1 MLWTFRGS
9 SNART
14 PEVEVSRQGLLP
26 YLSQQRIVGAVVRTP
41 RLRHEIPAGLDARL
55 AGLRVDAILRRG
67 KYLLLDCQSA
77 SGGGWLLLHLGMS
90 GSLRLVPPATPAQAH
105 DHFDL
110 VFADTVL
117 RLRDPRR
124 FGALLWHEGG
134 GVESH
139 PALAGL
145 GIEPLS
151 DGFNGD
157 WLYAAT
163 RGRRAPIKPLL
174 MDSRLVVG
182 IGNIYAAESL
192 HHAGISPLRTGQSD
206 QPSALSRAGGCH
218 PCDAAAAIAAG
229 GSSVRD
235 YVHSD
240 GGAGCFQLSCA
251 GLRSCGR
258 ALSDLRRPVRVIR
271 QAGRS
276 TSTVP
281 VASVELSPVHVAD

>member
-1 MLWTFRGS
+1 MPEL
-9 SNART
+9 

-26 YLSQQRIVGAVVRTP
+26 YLSGQTIVGVVVRTP
-41 RLRHEIPAGLDARL
+41 SLRHEIPSGLDARL
-55 AGLRVDAILRRG
+55 TGLRVNDILRRG
-67 KYLLLDCQSA
+67 KYLLIDCQSGC
-77 SGGGWLLLHLGMS
+77 GGGWLLIHLGMS
-90 GSLRLVPPATPAQAH
+90 GSLRLVPPATPAQKH

-110 VFADTVL
+110 LFARTVL

-124 FGALLWHEGG
+124 FGALLWHEGAD
-134 GVESH
+134 VDRH
-139 PALAGL
+139 PALAQL

-151 DGFNGD
+151 DTFDGD

-163 RGRRAPIKPLL
+163 RHRHAPIKPLL

-192 HHAGISPLRTGQSD
+192 HLARVSPLRAGNRI
-206 QPSALSRAGGCH
+206 SRQRYRVLAG
-218 PCDAAAAIAAG
+218 AIRSTLTASIAAG

-240 GGAGCFQLSCA
+240 GGAGCFQLACAVYGRAGESCPVCA
-251 GLRSCGR
+251 GK
-258 ALSDLRRPVRVIR
+258 VRVIR

-276 TSTVP
+276 TFYCP
-281 VASVELSPVHVAD
+281 RCQR